1 MFDKIFKLSELK
13 RAFKN
18 VNHLN
23 YKMYIKKIDLFVIWL
38 NLSKCS
44 CIVLRLNESFYL
56 VDILSGLASSLLAM
70 PLTLE

>member
-13 RAFKN
+13 RAFKH
-18 VNHLN
+18 VNHFN
-23 YKMYIKKIDLFVIWL
+23 YKMYIKKIYLFVIWL
-38 NLSKCS
+38 NLSKCF

-56 VDILSGLASSLLAM
+56 VDILSGLASSLLAI